1 MTVCF
6 LLPSQVNNALLI
18 THGAL
23 STLGLLLLD
32 LAGAVQRS
40 EDAGLELVGE
50 EDRSRSSRPFFLLRS
65 FSKVQVAPSNL
76 HLIPNLSLQLVCPVF
91 RCLSNLL
98 TETAVEAVEGQ
109 MQLRDERVVAALFI
123 LLQFFLQK
131 QPSLLPEGLWLLNNL
146 TGMHHNLSRP

>member
-1 MTVCF
+1 MTICF

-50 EDRSRSSRPFFLLRS
+50 EDRLKSSRPFFLLCS
-65 FSKVQVAPSNL
+65 SSKV
-76 HLIPNLSLQLVCPVF
+76 
-91 RCLSNLL
+91 
-98 TETAVEAVEGQ
+98 
-109 MQLRDERVVAALFI
+109 
-123 LLQFFLQK
+123 
-131 QPSLLPEGLWLLNNL
+131 
-146 TGMHHNLSRP
+146 